1 MSLGRLLAAGKSLVG
16 GRDHEG
22 RYRVDKRVAL
32 PKFISPRNPFA
43 SPAKTDVSSEEI
55 ESAIQ
60 SRASEPVEAVAKANI
75 GTMGKSDQRIS
86 IGTRAA
92 RWLGEWRQKLNPLP
106 RVAKQPGLAGSAIPS
121 STKTPM
127 QTELSLDQVKVVRND
142 LSDADLEIVPVKAP
156 IASLPAKPEE
166 KFALAGSTWDRLT
179 TKFFG
184 AGPT

>member
-16 GRDHEG
+16 GRGHEG

-43 SPAKTDVSSEEI
+43 APAKTEVSSEDV
-55 ESAIQ
+55 ESSSLSPA
-60 SRASEPVEAVAKANI
+60 AEPVAAAAKANVD
-75 GTMGKSDQRIS
+75 TMGKTDQRIS
-86 IGTRAA
+86 IGTRAV

-106 RVAKQPGLAGSAIPS
+106 RVVKPPARSAIPRF
-121 STKTPM
+121 TKAPV
-127 QTELSLDQVKVVRND
+127 QTELSLDHVKVVRND
-142 LSDADLEIVPVKAP
+142 LSDADLEIVPVQAP